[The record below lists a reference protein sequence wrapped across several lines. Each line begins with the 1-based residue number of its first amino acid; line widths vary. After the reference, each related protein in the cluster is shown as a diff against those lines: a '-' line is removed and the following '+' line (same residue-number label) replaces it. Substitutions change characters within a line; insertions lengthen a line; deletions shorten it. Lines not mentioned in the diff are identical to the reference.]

1 MNMNVVKIMSDKKIS
16 EKITIQRIV
25 FIYDIFFWAR
35 EQEGKAR
42 KGNW

>member
-25 FIYDIFFWAR
+25 FIYDIFF
-35 EQEGKAR
+35 
-42 KGNW
+42 